1 MTHDGS
7 AVPARPRP
15 SLTRYAWLSIAAA
28 LATITLKTVAFL
40 ITGSVGLLSDAAE
53 SVVNLVAAIVALVAL
68 RVAARP
74 ADDKHHYGHGKA
86 EYFSAWI
93 EGLMI
98 FVAAGVILVSAVLRL
113 LHPQPLESV
122 GLGLAITTLATAI
135 NGAVGILLLRV
146 GRRHRSI
153 TLEAD
158 GHHLLTDVWTSAG
171 VIVAVGLVA
180 LTGWIRLD
188 PIVAIVVALNILV
201 TGSRLVMRSTSG
213 LMDQA
218 LPQQDH
224 DLILATLDRFRSDDV
239 QFHALQTRE
248 SGRHRF
254 VSVHVLVPGAWTVQQ
269 GHDLLEEL
277 EDAVCA
283 ALPDA
288 EVHTHLEPLEDARAY
303 KDAHLGLSIAHE
315 PGSDEPGED

>member
-1 MTHDGS
+1 VSTAEHG
-7 AVPARPRP
+7 AVPVTRP
-15 SLTRYAWLSIAAA
+15 SLTKYAWLSIAAA
-28 LATITLKTVAFL
+28 IATITLKTGAFL
-40 ITGSVGLLSDAAE
+40 VTGSVGLLSDAAE

-68 RVAARP
+68 RVAALP
-74 ADDKHHYGHGKA
+74 ADHNHHFGHGKA

-98 FVAAGVILVSAVLRL
+98 FVAAAVIMVSAVERFMN
-113 LHPQPLESV
+113 PRPLESV
-122 GLGLAITTLATAI
+122 GLGLAISAVATVI
-135 NGAVGILLLRV
+135 NGVVGLLLLRV
-146 GRRHRSI
+146 GRQHRSI

-158 GHHLLTDVWTSAG
+158 GHHLLTDVWTSIG
-171 VIVAVGLVA
+171 VILAVGLVA
-180 LTGWIRLD
+180 VTGWERLD
-188 PIVAIVVALNILV
+188 PVVAFVVAINILFV
-201 TGSRLVMRSTSG
+201 GSRLVRRSTSG
-213 LMDQA
+213 LMDHA
-218 LPQQDH
+218 LPTADD
-224 DLILATLDRFRSDDV
+224 DLILTVLDRFRRDDV

-269 GHDLLEEL
+269 GHDLLEDL

-303 KDAHLGLSIAHE
+303 KDAHLGLPMTKGQS
-315 PGSDEPGED
+315 PDS